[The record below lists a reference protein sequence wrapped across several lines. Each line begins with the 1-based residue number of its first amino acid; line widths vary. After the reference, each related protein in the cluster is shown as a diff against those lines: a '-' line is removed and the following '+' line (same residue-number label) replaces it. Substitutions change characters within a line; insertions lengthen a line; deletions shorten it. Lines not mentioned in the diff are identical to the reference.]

1 MRQIYMCVLLLLVL
15 VLGGTLVYREYRHRQ
30 EWKKVQNASIILIS
44 KQDMRLRLID
54 YKGQELF
61 SAPVATGRNPGN
73 KQKQGD
79 MK

>member
-54 YKGQELF
+54 
-61 SAPVATGRNPGN
+61 
-73 KQKQGD
+73 
-79 MK
+79 